1 MWSDDERCNDPVTTA
16 EARGDCRSEAS
27 RLAAHPIT
35 GSSERTREVIALHRS
50 YGVTMAAAIAAGA
63 LVLASCGSKS
73 ASTGSSATTS
83 GGGGATSAATS
94 GAAASFKGCMVTD
107 TGGID
112 DRSFNASAWQGMLKA
127 QSDGKATV
135 KYVQSKTATDYVPN
149 ISSLLSEKC
158 NLIVTVGGLMATAT
172 TNAAK
177 ANPSQNLAEVDAPGN
192 GKNLQ
197 GLQYNTAQGAFLGG
211 YLAAAYSK
219 SGVVATYGG
228 LKIPPVTIYM
238 DGFQEGVNYYNQ
250 QNGKSVKVL
259 GWDEKTQNG
268 SFAGSFTDQTKGQ
281 TLATNFIN
289 QGADVI
295 FPVAGLTGVGSAA
308 ATKASGKAVV
318 IWVDTDGCISAP
330 QYCTVFL
337 TSVVKGIADSVTKA
351 VESAASGN
359 FTAKDYIGDLSNGG
373 TGLAPFHN
381 FDSKV
386 PANVKSKLDSIKQ
399 DIISGKIKITS
410 PSQPKAAS

>member
-1 MWSDDERCNDPVTTA
+1 
-16 EARGDCRSEAS
+16 
-27 RLAAHPIT
+27 
-35 GSSERTREVIALHRS
+35 VIALRRS
-50 YGVTMAAAIAAGA
+50 YAVTMAAAIAAGA
-63 LVLASCGSKS
+63 LVLASCGSKTP
-73 ASTGSSATTS
+73 STS
-83 GGGGATSAATS
+83 TSAATAGGS
-94 GAAASFKGCMVTD
+94 SAATTGGAAASFKGCMVTD

-127 QSDGKATV
+127 QTDGKASV
-135 KYVQSKTATDYVPN
+135 KYVQSKTASDYVPN
-149 ISSLLSEKC
+149 ISSFLGEKC
-158 NLIVTVGGLMATAT
+158 NLIVTVGGLMSTAT
-172 TNAAK
+172 MNAAK
-177 ANPSQNLAEVDAPGN
+177 ASPNQNFAEVDAAGN
-192 GKNLQ
+192 GKNMQ

-289 QGADVI
+289 QGADVV

-337 TSVVKGIADSVTKA
+337 TSVVKGIADSVTKSL
-351 VESAASGN
+351 EGAASGS
-359 FTAKDYIGDLSNGG
+359 FSAKDYIGDLSNGG

-386 PANVKSKLDSIKQ
+386 SSDLKSKLDSIKQ
-399 DIISGKIKITS
+399 DIISGKITITS
-410 PSQPKAAS
+410 PSQPKASS